1 MTIEIRPA
9 AVRAQ
14 LAQKAALLD
23 AIGNAASDA
32 YGKVGWFCGTGGV
45 LTGEG
50 YEAARVHMGQYKD
63 FCLKVHECVEMT
75 READLKVAGALGRF
89 GTASVVSESEWLEKK
104 RFAEQ
109 QAAHCRSEASRLEA
123 QPPSPGSSLAAMP
136 ARLSASIW
144 DTQAEY
150 AARMLSDIYSYCAET
165 DGLYEG
171 DLGKLTDAVRAGASA
186 FASCSFDA
194 STGRWGEIDYSWT
207 SDEIEAIAARN
218 MDKLLFK
225 GYGEVDRAL
234 ILDPVADSVG
244 KWWEENG
251 TTVKNVG
258 KVVFGIAGVVG
269 SVALIASGVGAP
281 AGVAAM
287 LGIVGGS
294 MDAATGLAGLAEG
307 KEVDWEKEVG
317 RGVASA
323 FGGDPEKAEFAI
335 EAVTTIVSVYSISKL
350 PSSAGKLI
358 DAAKGING
366 LGKVAKAT
374 DSFKGGF
381 EAVDATADVIK
392 SAPPLGGKFEAVN
405 AFVRDACDFGDSV
418 EGAVDIA
425 EKGLD
430 ALSEQR
436 KARRSGYAGNELAA
450 VGNGD

>member
-14 LAQKAALLD
+14 LAQKAALLS

-45 LTGEG
+45 LAGEG
-50 YEAARVHMGQYKD
+50 YEAARVHMGQYKN

-89 GTASVVSESEWLEKK
+89 GAASVVSESEWLEKK

-109 QAAHCRSEASRLEA
+109 QAARCRSEASRLEA
-123 QPPSPGSSLAAMP
+123 QPAFPGSSLAAMS

-165 DGLYEG
+165 DGLYGG
-171 DLGKLTDAVRAGASA
+171 DLGKLADAVRAGASA
-186 FASCSFDA
+186 FASCGFDA
-194 STGRWGEIDYSWT
+194 STGKWGEIDYSWT

-218 MDKLLFK
+218 LDKLLFK

-244 KWWEENG
+244 KWWEGNG

-269 SVALIASGVGAP
+269 SVALMASGVGAP
-281 AGVAAM
+281 AGIAAM

-294 MDAATGLAGLAEG
+294 MDVGSGLAGLAEG
-307 KEVDWEKEVG
+307 KEVDWGKEVG

-323 FGGDPEKAEFAI
+323 LGGDPEKVEFAI
-335 EAVTTIVSVYSISKL
+335 EAVTTVSSVCSISKL

-358 DAAKGING
+358 DSAKGLDG

-374 DSFKGGF
+374 DSLKEGF
-381 EAVDATADVIK
+381 EAADATADVIR
-392 SAPPLGGKFEAVN
+392 SAPLFEGKAAAVN
-405 AFVRDACDFGDSV
+405 LLVKDACDFVDDVG
-418 EGAVDIA
+418 GAVDIA

-430 ALSEQR
+430 ALSEYR
-436 KARRSGYAGNELAA
+436 KARRSGYAGNEFAA